1 MILFMNLL
9 TNITT
14 FFLVTG
20 IDQNAAKTLI
30 KKYTDPA
37 ISILLWVI
45 PFACTIAC
53 ISCVINW
60 LGKSDEEKE
69 QRRPGGVIKKI
80 IFWSIVAESIVGILA
95 IFGL

>member
-1 MILFMNLL
+1 MYF
-9 TNITT
+9 ITKT
-14 FFLVTG
+14 ATG
-20 IDQNAAKTLI
+20 INKEAAQALI
-30 KKYTDPA
+30 KTYTDPA
-37 ISILLWVI
+37 ISILLWII

-53 ISCVINW
+53 ISTVVMW

-69 QRRPGGVIKKI
+69 QRKPGGIIKKI

>member
-1 MILFMNLL
+1 MNLL
-9 TNITT
+9 TKITP
-14 FFLVTG
+14 LLLEVG
-20 IDQNAAKTLI
+20 INQNAAKALI

-37 ISILLWVI
+37 ISVLLWLI

-53 ISCVINW
+53 ILTVINW
-60 LGKSDEEKE
+60 LSKSDEEKE
-69 QRRPGGVIKKI
+69 QRKPGGIIKKI